1 MSSTRIGETA
11 PRRAEREGE
20 KLAPAPKTPPGAEK
34 EEPANHTPGLPKL
47 PRAKKKRKTSRLSRS
62 TDDDLPDLPLPALCH
77 LENVKKIQ
85 IKAADLE
92 QQSIV
97 HDRFT
102 VGMMRLNT
110 LKIIN
115 YNNQQEETINGRLYV
130 HSPSPL
136 TELICLMQSSEMS
149 LANHDLQKTFLED
162 FHQRPG
168 YAAISDVSLLK
179 KSCLITYPVPVLIE
193 PSEEC
198 QKTLVDYSTNLT
210 LPVPDVASMVS
221 KLSDHALT
229 PVYIDPVKGYQT
241 DHPPHTVCSHRMLEM
256 DVDRNK
262 FLRLHRQLR
271 SRIHAI
277 DQMIGTDFDSEFRT
291 FLEEEC
297 NLDEDKI
304 LREPASVS
312 DLEACGDKLM
322 SSRRTKRETRVKR
335 EVKLVSFNNDIKV
348 GTGTDTIN
356 RDFDIIRSNQDH
368 LEQELSRIRTAQ
380 KVIYGVS
387 ISLAGILEQDE
398 ALVKGTATLMSM
410 NRHIQARLS
419 SYQAASDQIALDG
432 QSLIDKMDTVIQ
444 HLHSQ
449 IQKDYLCQRDRC
461 LQTNSTQFYSTA
473 NQLITVA
480 VSDRITSD
488 DAQMIR
494 CLIDEHESLPKFN
507 MGVIT
512 EVNKDTVNITKNNV
526 INVYHKKCLKKPK
539 DCSLMRRVDESLLIH
554 GIYILPT
561 DNVTTIQC
569 LKKTVVTDRDP
580 DINIKTKI
588 CNLHPTIVTLPI
600 HIPHIDKTVG
610 SDLYSSLSF
619 LDLPD
624 AVTLSRIN
632 LLHHA
637 MDLDLNQGPALSW
650 IWQTTGKLREV
661 IKVPSNH
668 LFATLV
674 GVLLVALFLILSILL
689 YCCRCCG
696 LTRLLC
702 HCFNCRSR
710 TLTVERQE
718 DGQPEN
724 GPPSR
729 SWIKI
734 FSRSCNC
741 CRPGH
746 RADSLDLTTLANPA
760 PAAAN
765 SATMAPAAAARASAA
780 AIQHLHSS
788 LKDLD
793 MYLDGQPADAP
804 ADHPPSYSG
813 PQEHLLGQKTPV

>member
-1 MSSTRIGETA
+1 MTSSRTPGTTPE
-11 PRRAEREGE
+11 RAGRERE
-20 KLAPAPKTPPGAEK
+20 KLAPAPKTPPEAEK
-34 EEPANHTPGLPKL
+34 EEPTNHAPGPQKL
-47 PRAKKKRKTSRLSRS
+47 PRAKKKRKISRQSRS
-62 TDDDLPDLPLPALCH
+62 TDDDLPLPALCH
-77 LENVKKIQ
+77 LETVKKIQ

-92 QQSIV
+92 QQSII

-102 VGMMRLNT
+102 VGMMRLNI

-115 YNNQQEETINGRLYV
+115 YNSQQEETINGRLYV

-136 TELICLMQSSEMS
+136 TELICLMQNSEMS
-149 LANHDLQKTFLED
+149 MANHELQKVFLED

-168 YAAISDVSLLK
+168 HAAISDVFLMK
-179 KSCLITYPVPVLIE
+179 DSCLITYPVPVLIE
-193 PSEEC
+193 TSKEC
-198 QKTLVDYSTNLT
+198 QKTLVDYSANLT
-210 LPVPDVASMVS
+210 IPAPDVASMVG
-221 KLSDHALT
+221 KIPDHSLT
-229 PVYIDPVKGYQT
+229 PVYIDPVQGYQT
-241 DHPPHTVCSHRMLEM
+241 DHPRHTVCQHRMLEM
-256 DVDRNK
+256 DVDRNR
-262 FLRLHRQLR
+262 FLRLHRQIR
-271 SRIHAI
+271 SRVHAI
-277 DQMIGTDFDSEFRT
+277 DQIIGTNFDSEFRT
-291 FLEEEC
+291 FLKEEC

-304 LREPASVS
+304 LRESASIT
-312 DLEACGDKLM
+312 DLEACGDKLIN
-322 SSRRTKRETRVKR
+322 SRRTKREIRVKR
-335 EVKLVSFNNDIKV
+335 EVKLLSFNNDIKV
-348 GTGTDTIN
+348 GTGADTIN
-356 RDFDIIRSNQDH
+356 KDFDIIRSNQDH
-368 LEQELSRIRTAQ
+368 LEMELSRIRTAQ

-387 ISLAGILEQDE
+387 LSLAGILEQEE
-398 ALVKGTATLMSM
+398 ALVKGTAVLLSM

-419 SYQAASDQIALDG
+419 SYRAASDQIVLDG
-432 QSLIDKMDTVIQ
+432 ESLIVKMDTVIR

-449 IQKDYLCQRDRC
+449 VQRNYLCQRDQC
-461 LQTNSTQFYSTA
+461 LQTNSTQFYQTED
-473 NQLITVA
+473 QLVTVA
-480 VSDRITSD
+480 VSDRITSN

-507 MGVIT
+507 MAVIT
-512 EVNKDTVNITKNNV
+512 EINEDTVNVTKNDR
-526 INVYHKKCLKKPK
+526 INVYPKKCIKRPA
-539 DCSLMRRVDESLLIH
+539 DCKLMRRVDESLLVH
-554 GIYILPT
+554 GVYVLQT
-561 DNVTTIQC
+561 NNVTTIQC

-580 DINIKTKI
+580 DSRTKI
-588 CNLHPTIVTLPI
+588 CNLHPTTVTLPV
-600 HIPHIDKTVG
+600 HIPHSGETVG

-624 AVTLSRIN
+624 AVTLSRVN

-637 MDLDLNQGPALSW
+637 MDLDMSQGPALSW

-668 LFATLV
+668 LFATLI
-674 GVLLVALFLILSILL
+674 GVLLVALLLLLSILL

-702 HCFNCRSR
+702 NCFNCRSR

-718 DGQPEN
+718 DGQPES

-729 SWIKI
+729 SWIRV

-746 RADSLDLTTLANPA
+746 RADSLDLTSLAHPA

-788 LKDLD
+788 IKDLD

-804 ADHPPSYSG
+804 ADHPPSYSA
-813 PQEHLLGQKTPV
+813 PQELLLGQKNPV